1 MSCRIQP
8 LWHDGDGLD
17 ARENHATVGG
27 VQEARGRRVL
37 IYVAEIESPS
47 GVTATKQYEA
57 PSIREVVRRVK
68 LDLGDYPGF
77 HLVHVNAI
85 SQSPGETP
93 LSG

>member
-1 MSCRIQP
+1 
-8 LWHDGDGLD
+8 
-17 ARENHATVGG
+17 
-27 VQEARGRRVL
+27 L

-85 SQSPGETP
+85 PQSPHETP
-93 LSG
+93 VSG